1 MSDPGPAKSVPS
13 SRMQSRAT
21 HMLRVLLLLLRCW
34 LQPSRLGLPG
44 AKLWRGS
51 CRACPHHALAGVAAA
66 AAVASRLALLAASCA
81 PASAVVRVAV
91 THCCRPPTLIT
102 YPIHAR
108 IAGRRPPCMG
118 GGGGVECALSLCQS
132 ECFCWITFVL
142 GPHNDKTDPSL
153 GGLNLSHGWAAT
165 TVFVHGPL
173 N

>member
-1 MSDPGPAKSVPS
+1 
-13 SRMQSRAT
+13 MQSRAT

-34 LQPSRLGLPG
+34 LQPSMLGLPG
-44 AKLWRGS
+44 AKLLAWLVPCVPTPRARRGNRRRRRRRRVAT
-51 CRACPHHALAGVAAA
+51 CTACGVVRAGLRGGARRSHALP
-66 AAVASRLALLAASCA
+66 
-81 PASAVVRVAV
+81 PATA
-91 THCCRPPTLIT
+91 LIT

-142 GPHNDKTDPSL
+142 GPQNDKTDPSL
-153 GGLNLSHGWAAT
+153 GGLNLSDGWAAT

>member
-44 AKLWRGS
+44 AKLLACAGLRGGARRS
-51 CRACPHHALAGVAAA
+51 HALP
-66 AAVASRLALLAASCA
+66 
-81 PASAVVRVAV
+81 PATA
-91 THCCRPPTLIT
+91 LIT

-118 GGGGVECALSLCQS
+118 GGGVECACQS
-132 ECFCWITFVL
+132 DYVRSWASKRQNDFFVWA
-142 GPHNDKTDPSL
+142 
-153 GGLNLSHGWAAT
+153 GLNLSHGWAAT
-165 TVFVHGPL
+165 VWSSKLNNLVTTPL
-173 N
+173 SIFR

>member
-44 AKLWRGS
+44 AKLLAWLVPCVPTPRARRGNRRRRRVATCTS
-51 CRACPHHALAGVAAA
+51 CVVRAGLRGGARRSHALP
-66 AAVASRLALLAASCA
+66 
-81 PASAVVRVAV
+81 PATA
-91 THCCRPPTLIT
+91 LIT

-118 GGGGVECALSLCQS
+118 GGGVECACQS
-132 ECFCWITFVL
+132 DYVRSWASKRQ
-142 GPHNDKTDPSL
+142 NDFF
-153 GGLNLSHGWAAT
+153 GWAGLNLSHGWAAT
-165 TVFVHGPL
+165 VWSSKLNNLGTTPL
-173 N
+173 SIFR